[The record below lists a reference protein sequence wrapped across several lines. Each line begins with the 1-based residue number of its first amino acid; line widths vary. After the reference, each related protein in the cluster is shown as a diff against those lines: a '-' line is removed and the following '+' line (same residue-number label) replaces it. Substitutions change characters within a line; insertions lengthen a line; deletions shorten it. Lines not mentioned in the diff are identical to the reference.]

1 MRRRTLL
8 EGVVLLVL
16 VGLLVDH
23 GGQIGSELP
32 QLALLGALLGAV
44 VALVPHRS
52 AGGRAGAFAAGFLAA
67 FIGYA
72 MRAGFLP
79 AIPLGR
85 AIAAMAVV
93 ALITAVAVATADRLP
108 LWAGLVGAATMVGAY
123 EATFR
128 ATPTDFTAQSFATA
142 TTVLLAAGIG
152 FVALSLLPERAPVT
166 VVESDPVGPA
176 GDDPQSPDGAPTSRV
191 GVDLFQ
197 PKTSEA

>member
-1 MRRRTLL
+1 MRRRTLI
-8 EGVVLLVL
+8 EGVILLVV

-32 QLALLGALLGAV
+32 QLALLGVLLGAV

-52 AGGRAGAFAAGFLAA
+52 PAGRAGAFAVGFLAA
-67 FIGYA
+67 FVGYT

-93 ALITAVAVATADRLP
+93 ALITAVAVVSADRLP
-108 LWAGLVGAATMVGAY
+108 LWAGLIGAGTMVGAY

-128 ATPTDFTAQSFATA
+128 ATPTEFTTQSVATA

-152 FVALSLLPERAPVT
+152 FVALSLLPEPSTETVT
-166 VVESDPVGPA
+166 EVRTARPA
-176 GDDPQSPDGAPTSRV
+176 GDPDNPDGAPTERV
-191 GVDLFQ
+191 GVDLFK